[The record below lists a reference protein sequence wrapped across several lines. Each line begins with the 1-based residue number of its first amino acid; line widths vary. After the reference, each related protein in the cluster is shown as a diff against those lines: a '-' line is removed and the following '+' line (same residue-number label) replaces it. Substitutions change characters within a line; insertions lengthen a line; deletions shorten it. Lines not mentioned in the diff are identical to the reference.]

1 MKPENVLIG
10 RKSHQ
15 KRNVLHVI
23 DFGLAKPYIDSETKK
38 HIQFAENRAIT
49 GRATIRNQTRNEKVG
64 QNSCYELLC
73 MCSVSTYIATL
84 PLGPKNICPSIK
96 WLTFHFPKIV

>member
-49 GRATIRNQTRNEKVG
+49 GRATIRIKPGMKIIGIFSHSPRLPRFYNYV
-64 QNSCYELLC
+64 
-73 MCSVSTYIATL
+73 CSRMQFFR
-84 PLGPKNICPSIK
+84 K
-96 WLTFHFPKIV
+96 

>member
-23 DFGLAKPYIDSETKK
+23 DFGLAKPFIDSETKK

-49 GRATIRNQTRNEKVG
+49 GRATIRIKPG
-64 QNSCYELLC
+64 MKKLDK
-73 MCSVSTYIATL
+73 TYAMNFCVCEVYQPTML
-84 PLGPKNICPSIK
+84 HYCH
-96 WLTFHFPKIV
+96 WDQ